1 MPTVGE
7 QLASAREAKEW
18 SLEDVAR
25 LTKLRS
31 DQVLALEE
39 GRFHI
44 FSAPVYVRGFVKS
57 YAKLVHLDP
66 VPLIEQLNTEIN
78 KDKKLVQAESLT
90 GPERGFVEWFA
101 YALSRVPWRIVLPL
115 AAIVA
120 LVGIFVWGMQ
130 WWEEVK
136 DRDPLEELPPGL
148 YEPSQPM
155 PAEFIRPTQE

>member
-39 GRFHI
+39 GRYHI

-57 YAKLVHLDP
+57 YAKLVNLDP
-66 VPLIEQLNTEIN
+66 APLVEQLNGEIN
-78 KDKKLVQAESLT
+78 KDTKLKQAESLT
-90 GPERGFVEWFA
+90 GPQRGFIEWCA
-101 YALSRVPWRIVLPL
+101 YALSRVPWKIVIPL
-115 AAIVA
+115 VA
-120 LVGIFVWGMQ
+120 VLMVVGIFVKGMQ
-130 WWEEVK
+130 WWESYK
-136 DRDPLEELPPGL
+136 DRDPLEELPPGY
-148 YEPSQPM
+148 YESSNPLPGEYI
-155 PAEFIRPTQE
+155 PLEE